1 VRDGGVVPT
10 PAAGTGGADA
20 DATIAGSYQG
30 PATSTRTPPR
40 RTLPVLVRRLL
51 PSAAMEQGTRVEVR
65 SRFDDRWSRGF
76 EVAEIVDE
84 GGSARYKLK
93 RRSDGSVLP
102 ALFVDDELREE
113 KKRAMWWIA

>member
-1 VRDGGVVPT
+1 VRDADGAPT

-20 DATIAGSYQG
+20 DATIAGRYQA
-30 PATSTRTPPR
+30 PATPKWTS
-40 RTLPVLVRRLL
+40 LPVLVRCLL

-76 EVAEIVDE
+76 EVAEVVEE
-84 GGSARYKLK
+84 GDSSRYKLK

-113 KKRAMWWIA
+113 KKRSMWWIA